1 MGAPNSVEGGG
12 GGSLLAG
19 KYLVFRL
26 EDVHYGLDITSVQ
39 EIVQMM
45 EITKIP
51 NAPEFVRGIIN
62 LRGKT
67 IPAIELRSKF
77 NLQAA
82 EDNAKTCII
91 VLEAASP
98 TGSIRAGIIVDEVAE
113 VLELEERQ
121 LAEAPEMGMADR
133 ARFVKGLGVVDG
145 TVTILLDVGI
155 ILGNEDLDSGNVE
168 SDAGSGRQTELS
180 QEPGEEPGQV
190 AGEEPGIVRQI
201 SGILQQLPK
210 GSREYRATFSMLDKM
225 REFFQIMQE
234 ANSQELDQI
243 MAEFDLSEQPLVQE
257 LGKLVRRLHTQIK
270 LAGSDVAARLGEIAE
285 HDMVSATERLEHIV
299 HMTEDAANTTLN
311 LAEGMIKRSTEQ
323 ESANGAIL
331 ERLEKTLGAGKLR
344 PQTKKPLLEAVD
356 ALRRQAEQE
365 KEFQEKLTEILMAQG
380 YQDLTGQV
388 VQRVVTLLQQ
398 LEGELL
404 ELVKAFGTTR
414 AEKKQD
420 TRQAELAGP
429 LSEKSEATVS
439 QDQVDNLLE
448 SLGF

>member
-1 MGAPNSVEGGG
+1 MGAQNSVEGGG
-12 GGSLLAG
+12 DFSLLAG
-19 KYLVFRL
+19 KYLVFRI

-145 TVTILLDVGI
+145 TVTILLDVGE
-155 ILGNEDLDSGNVE
+155 ILGNDDLEFGDVD

-180 QEPGEEPGQV
+180 QEPEKEP
-190 AGEEPGIVRQI
+190 GEEPGIVRQI

-210 GSREYRATFSMLDKM
+210 GSREYRATFGMLDKM

-234 ANSQELDQI
+234 ANSQELDQ
-243 MAEFDLSEQPLVQE
+243 MLAEFDLSEQPLVQE

-311 LAEGMIKRSTEQ
+311 LAEGMIQRSTEQ

-344 PQTKKPLLEAVD
+344 PQVKKSLTEAVD

-404 ELVKAFGTTR
+404 ELVKAFGSTT

-420 TRQAELAGP
+420 TQPDLAGP
-429 LSEKSEATVS
+429 LSAKSEGKVS

>member
-1 MGAPNSVEGGG
+1 MGAQNSVEGGADF
-12 GGSLLAG
+12 SLLAG
-19 KYLVFRL
+19 KYLVFRI

-77 NLQAA
+77 NLQPA

-145 TVTILLDVGI
+145 TVTILLDVGE
-155 ILGNEDLDSGNVE
+155 ILGNEDLDSGDVE

-180 QEPGEEPGQV
+180 QEPGKKP
-190 AGEEPGIVRQI
+190 GEEPGIVRQI

-234 ANSQELDQI
+234 ANSQELDQ
-243 MAEFDLSEQPLVQE
+243 MLAEIDLSEQPLVQE

-311 LAEGMIKRSTEQ
+311 LAEGMIQVLTER
-323 ESANGAIL
+323 EGADGAIL
-331 ERLEKTLGAGKLR
+331 ESLEKTLGSGKLR
-344 PQTKKPLLEAVD
+344 PQTKKPLLEAMD
-356 ALRRQAEQE
+356 ALRRKAEQE
-365 KEFQEKLTEILMAQG
+365 KEFQQKLTEILMAQG

-404 ELVKAFGTTR
+404 ELVKAFGTTP

>member
-1 MGAPNSVEGGG
+1 M
-12 GGSLLAG
+12 
-19 KYLVFRL
+19 
-26 EDVHYGLDITSVQ
+26 
-39 EIVQMM
+39 
-45 EITKIP
+45 
-51 NAPEFVRGIIN
+51 
-62 LRGKT
+62 
-67 IPAIELRSKF
+67 
-77 NLQAA
+77 
-82 EDNAKTCII
+82 
-91 VLEAASP
+91 
-98 TGSIRAGIIVDEVAE
+98 
-113 VLELEERQ
+113 
-121 LAEAPEMGMADR
+121 
-133 ARFVKGLGVVDG
+133 
-145 TVTILLDVGI
+145 
-155 ILGNEDLDSGNVE
+155 
-168 SDAGSGRQTELS
+168 
-180 QEPGEEPGQV
+180 
-190 AGEEPGIVRQI
+190 
-201 SGILQQLPK
+201 QQLPK